1 MQKGDLQEKV
11 KSMQGKVW
19 YYLTTYLG
27 YIKKLQVGRYLGTD
41 AYFTLWHGT
50 FSHKEGIEPIRSSF
64 ESRRKRGEANS
75 ILRGSIWYAGQMV
88 SLMDSLFFVH
98 VSKYMYVPTSSQ
110 PARLSSYIRKILV
123 RGLFTTESV
132 LVCSRV
138 VNTTQR
144 RTCIHAF
151 QVVFQHATKC
161 FNKLCLVCYL
171 VSFFLSPS
179 FSPLPARSIWRW
191 LHLSVRS

>member
-1 MQKGDLQEKV
+1 MA
-11 KSMQGKVW
+11 W
-19 YYLTTYLG
+19 HILT
-27 YIKKLQVGRYLGTD
+27 QGRYK
-41 AYFTLWHGT
+41 
-50 FSHKEGIEPIRSSF
+50 SIMSSF
-64 ESRRKRGEANS
+64 ESRRSNS
-75 ILRGSIWYAGQMV
+75 ILRGSIRYAGQMD

-98 VSKYMYVPTSSQ
+98 VCMYRSTCMCMYQQVASQ
-110 PARLSSYIRKILV
+110 PASQPIQLPKKISSSWIIHDRIS
-123 RGLFTTESV
+123 T
-132 LVCSRV
+132 VCSKV

-191 LHLSVRS
+191 LISLFVHNFSTS

>member
-1 MQKGDLQEKV
+1 MGTYF
-11 KSMQGKVW
+11 MAHT
-19 YYLTTYLG
+19 LT
-27 YIKKLQVGRYLGTD
+27 QRRY
-41 AYFTLWHGT
+41 
-50 FSHKEGIEPIRSSF
+50 KPIRSSF

-75 ILRGSIWYAGQMV
+75 ISRGSIWYAGQMD

-110 PARLSSYIRKILV
+110 PAHPATSKSSSSWIVHDRIS
-123 RGLFTTESV
+123 T
-132 LVCSRV
+132 VCSKV

-179 FSPLPARSIWRW
+179 FSPPPARSIRRW

>member
-1 MQKGDLQEKV
+1 MGTYF
-11 KSMQGKVW
+11 MAHT
-19 YYLTTYLG
+19 LT
-27 YIKKLQVGRYLGTD
+27 QGRYKST
-41 AYFTLWHGT
+41 
-50 FSHKEGIEPIRSSF
+50 RSSF

-75 ILRGSIWYAGQMV
+75 ILRGSVWYAGQMV
-88 SLMDSLFFVH
+88 SLMDSLFSVH
-98 VSKYMYVPTSSQ
+98 VSKYMYVYVPTSSQ
-110 PARLSSYIRKILV
+110 SASQPIQLHGKSSSSWIVHDRIS
-123 RGLFTTESV
+123 T
-132 LVCSRV
+132 VCSKV

>member
-1 MQKGDLQEKV
+1 MA
-11 KSMQGKVW
+11 W
-19 YYLTTYLG
+19 HILT
-27 YIKKLQVGRYLGTD
+27 QGRY
-41 AYFTLWHGT
+41 
-50 FSHKEGIEPIRSSF
+50 KPIRSSF

-75 ILRGSIWYAGQMV
+75 ISRGSIWYAGQMV

-110 PARLSSYIRKILV
+110 PASQPIQLHGKILV
-123 RGLFTTESV
+123 CGLFTTESV
-132 LVCSRV
+132 LVCSSQY
-138 VNTTQR
+138 NTTQR

-161 FNKLCLVCYL
+161 FNKLCLLCYL
-171 VSFFLSPS
+171 VSFVLSPS